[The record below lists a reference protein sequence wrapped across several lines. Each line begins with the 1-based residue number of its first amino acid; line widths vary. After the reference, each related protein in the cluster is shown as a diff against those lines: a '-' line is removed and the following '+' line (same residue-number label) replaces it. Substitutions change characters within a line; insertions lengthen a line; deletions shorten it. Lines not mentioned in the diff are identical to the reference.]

1 MIFWKYQG
9 TGNDFILIDNWSG
22 EIQLQSQQ
30 IQFMCDRKF
39 GIGADGVI
47 LIEKDAQADF
57 NMNFFNPDG
66 SQSFCG
72 NGSRCAVRFAID
84 QGLVLNNNISFR
96 AIDGMHEARVEDRIE
111 IKMRDVQ
118 AIVQQSE
125 IQFFLNTGS
134 PHVVKLCSD
143 LNFDVVAEGSE
154 IRYDQ
159 LFAPGGTNVNFM
171 VPGKSGET
179 SIRTYE
185 RGVENETLSCG
196 TGVTASALVC
206 ARVQSFTE
214 EIIVHTQGGDLAV
227 SFESAGDGFTNI
239 WLKGPASFVFKGEWN
254 EK

>member
-30 IQFMCDRKF
+30 IQSMCDRKF

-47 LIEKDAQADF
+47 LIEKDVEADF

-72 NGSRCAVRFAID
+72 NGSRCAVRFAIE
-84 QGLVLNNNISFR
+84 QGLVLSNNISFR
-96 AIDGMHEARVEDRIE
+96 AIDGMHEGRVEDRIE
-111 IKMRDVQ
+111 IKMRDVH

-125 IQFFLNTGS
+125 NQFFLNTGS

-171 VPGKSGET
+171 VPENLERHPSEHT
-179 SIRTYE
+179 SAVLKMKPYL
-185 RGVENETLSCG
+185 VVQVLLP
-196 TGVTASALVC
+196 ALWYV
-206 ARVQSFTE
+206 
-214 EIIVHTQGGDLAV
+214 L
-227 SFESAGDGFTNI
+227 
-239 WLKGPASFVFKGEWN
+239 VFKVLRKILLCIHKEGTWLSLSKEQAMVLPIFG
-254 EK
+254 